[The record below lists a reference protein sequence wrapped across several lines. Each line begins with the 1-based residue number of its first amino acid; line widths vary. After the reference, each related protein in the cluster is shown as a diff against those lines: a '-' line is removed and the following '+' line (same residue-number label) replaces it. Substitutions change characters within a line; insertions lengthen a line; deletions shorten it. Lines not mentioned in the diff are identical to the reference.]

1 MSYAGA
7 GGIQK
12 TELFCT
18 MYFCKPGT
26 DKEAQWISTWAN
38 LEFFLEDSLTSE
50 VPKKSSLGMCGL
62 WVPFIHLFLSRKQ
75 VMKEKCAELINVLES
90 MLEEQTWVVR
100 EDL

>member
-38 LEFFLEDSLTSE
+38 LEFFFGRFFDFRSPQKIFIRHVWSLSAFHPL
-50 VPKKSSLGMCGL
+50 V
-62 WVPFIHLFLSRKQ
+62 FITKQ